1 MFRPTHVRR
10 RGTVPRRSALR
21 LGLAIALIGS
31 GITVT
36 AGAHPAQASEDAFSC
51 TGAAQFFNSTSSG
64 TLTHRKYETP
74 GYDDGSSGEWTAAT
88 TIGVGWQQFGRVLGG
103 PDGRVYGI
111 KSEGM
116 FRYRWTGFGWER
128 IDGVQGPQ
136 ISSSFG
142 SYAESANRNKITI
155 DESGDFYTIDDTGR
169 LRWHRYSES
178 SKTWTVDGRVIDTG
192 WDRYN
197 LLFATSP
204 GVLYAR
210 AADDRLYRY
219 RFDPTTQRW
228 ISYNLH
234 VGSGWGYYTSIFSA
248 GGDTVYG
255 VLDNGDLYQYRYRE
269 DLLDWELVFHKA
281 GWGWRFPEIFATTNT
296 CHQGAISSPALPS
309 IPLQPNMPIAAMQ
322 APAASTALGTL
333 EIAYN
338 DNIGQIRH
346 GRANPDA
353 LGTIQWSAPA
363 NIVHVGTPALVADA
377 EDNVNVFSQTSTSDI
392 QRLTQKAPAS
402 PDWKPWLE
410 LGGAMKSAP
419 AAIQLSDDSLAVF
432 AYDTNGT
439 LWSRQQDGTTGDLLP
454 WTSTGATGLTGTPI
468 AQIGPDRT
476 ATILA
481 TTSTGKVQTAT
492 WQAGTLTT
500 EWTDLGDTQ
509 FTGSLTTTLLPGYR
523 VMAVGHATNGTIQTQ
538 LQNINGTWPGT
549 WTTIGDNSIT
559 PDGSPSTILSPTTG
573 RAWVFIRATDGN
585 IYRTRHTAAG
595 STTWTTWGPVTSGE
609 TYPVDPTAFT
619 WQNSNGHQ
627 IAFVTRNTNGSIRL
641 YAADETTTTT
651 TTTKT
656 TTEPTFTQHTIPT
669 PHQ

>member
-1 MFRPTHVRR
+1 MPDTKNRLTSTAVRR
-10 RGTVPRRSALR
+10 KMLRSAVT
-21 LGLAIALIGS
+21 LAIVANGLT
-31 GITVT
+31 ITF
-36 AGAHPAQASEDAFSC
+36 ASSPAVAADSFSC
-51 TGAAQFFNSTSSG
+51 TGAAQFFNSTSAG
-64 TLTHRKYETP
+64 TLTHRTYATP
-74 GYDDGSSGEWTAAT
+74 GRTGGKWTAGT
-88 TIGVGWQQFGRVLGG
+88 TIGPSGWKQFGRVLGG

-116 FRYRWTGFGWER
+116 FRYRWTGSEWEK
-128 IDGVQGPQ
+128 IDGLYGRQ
-136 ISSSFG
+136 ISSSLG

-155 DESGDFYTIDDTGR
+155 DESGDFYTIDNTGR

-210 AADDRLYRY
+210 AADGRLYRY

-228 ISYNLH
+228 ISRDRL
-234 VGSGWGYYTSIFSA
+234 VGSPGWAAYTRLFSA

-255 VLDNGDLYQYRYRE
+255 VQDDGDLYQYRYRE
-269 DLLDWELVFHKA
+269 DLLNWELVFHKVGA
-281 GWGWRFPEIFATTNT
+281 GWGFPEVFATTNT
-296 CHQGAISSPALPS
+296 CHQGAISSPVLPS
-309 IPLQPNMPIAAMQ
+309 IPVQPNMPIAAMQ

-338 DNIGQIRH
+338 DSIGQIRY

-363 NIVHVGTPALVADA
+363 NIVHAGTPVLVADA
-377 EDNVNVFSQTSTSDI
+377 DDNVNVFNQASTSDI
-392 QRLTQKAPAS
+392 QQLTQKDPAS

-410 LGGAMKSAP
+410 LGGAMKSTP
-419 AAIQLSDDSLAVF
+419 AAIQLSDESLAVF

-492 WQAGTLTT
+492 WKAGNLTT
-500 EWTDLGDTQ
+500 EWADLGDTQ
-509 FTGSLTTTLLPGYR
+509 FTGPLTTTLLPGYR
-523 VMAVGHATNGTIQTQ
+523 VMAAGRATNGTIQTQ
-538 LQNINGTWPGT
+538 LQNIDGTWPGT
-549 WTTIGDNSIT
+549 WTTVGDDSIT
-559 PDGSPSTILSPTTG
+559 PDGSPSAILSPTTG
-573 RAWVFIRATDGN
+573 RVWVFIRATDGN
-585 IYRTRHTAAG
+585 IYRTRQTAAG
-595 STTWTTWGPVTSGE
+595 STTWTTWGPVTFGE
-609 TYPVDPTAFT
+609 TYAVDPTAFT
-619 WQNSNGHQ
+619 WQNSNGHH
-627 IAFVTRNTNGSIRL
+627 IGFVTRNTNNSVRL
-641 YAADETTTTT
+641 YAADETTTTRAT
-651 TTTKT
+651 RATK
-656 TTEPTFTQHTIPT
+656 PSTFTQHNIPT